1 MKSIAVIE
9 GGNRLANLLGEG
21 YQIFNLPSWE
31 GLKDVEKADLILLDS
46 STCRPGFK
54 EAMRGCLQV
63 HPQTPIIVVSE
74 KVSTSLAIEAMR
86 EGAYDYL
93 TISTAPLSLKEA
105 VEEALK
111 PERRGRIVRLPKLD
125 LEDEEPLIGESP
137 EMLEIY
143 KLIGQVASSD
153 VSVLIQ
159 GESGTGKELVAR
171 AIYNNSPRKERPFLA
186 VNCASIPETLL
197 ESELFGYEKG
207 AFTGAVERREG
218 KLEQANGGIIF
229 LDEIADMSPAIQS
242 KVLRVLEGHEFYRL
256 GGNRGIKV
264 DVRVISA
271 TNKSL
276 VKCVKEGS
284 FRVDLFY
291 RLKMA
296 SIFLSP
302 LRERRGD
309 IPLLAHHFLN
319 KFSSQFNRQIR
330 GISPQ
335 AMEILQDYPW
345 PGNVRELENN
355 LQTAVIL
362 AKGDVLLPEYFPINQ
377 EKEGKPSPEAEI
389 EDSFTRMFSDLITP
403 LFDELRTAHRGKIH
417 DRLTDS
423 LEKAL
428 ISLTL
433 KKLKSNQVKA
443 AELLGISR
451 NTLRDRIKKHG
462 LY

>member
-1 MKSIAVIE
+1 M
-9 GGNRLANLLGEG
+9 
-21 YQIFNLPSWE
+21 
-31 GLKDVEKADLILLDS
+31 
-46 STCRPGFK
+46 
-54 EAMRGCLQV
+54 
-63 HPQTPIIVVSE
+63 
-74 KVSTSLAIEAMR
+74 
-86 EGAYDYL
+86 
-93 TISTAPLSLKEA
+93 
-105 VEEALK
+105 
-111 PERRGRIVRLPKLD
+111 
-125 LEDEEPLIGESP
+125 
-137 EMLEIY
+137 
-143 KLIGQVASSD
+143 
-153 VSVLIQ
+153 
-159 GESGTGKELVAR
+159 
-171 AIYNNSPRKERPFLA
+171 
-186 VNCASIPETLL
+186 
-197 ESELFGYEKG
+197 
-207 AFTGAVERREG
+207 
-218 KLEQANGGIIF
+218 
-229 LDEIADMSPAIQS
+229 
-242 KVLRVLEGHEFYRL
+242 
-256 GGNRGIKV
+256 
-264 DVRVISA
+264 
-271 TNKSL
+271 
-276 VKCVKEGS
+276 
-284 FRVDLFY
+284 DLFY

-335 AMEILQDYPW
+335 AMEILQEYPW

-377 EKEGKPSPEAEI
+377 EEEGKPSPEAEI
-389 EDSFTRMFSDLITP
+389 EDSFTKMFSDLITP
-403 LFDELRTAHRGKIH
+403 LFDELRTVHKGKIH

>member
-1 MKSIAVIE
+1 MKRVVVIE
-9 GGNRLANLLGEG
+9 EGGRLSQQLGEG
-21 YQIFNLPSWE
+21 YQVLHFSSWE
-31 GLKDVEKADLILLDS
+31 DSQEAEGIDLILLDPLA
-46 STCRPGFK
+46 CRSGLK
-54 EAMRGCLQV
+54 EAIRGSLQV
-63 HPQTPIIVVSE
+63 HPQVPVIVVSE

-93 TISTAPLSLKEA
+93 TLSSSPLSLREA
-105 VEEALK
+105 VEAALR
-111 PERRGRIVRLPKLD
+111 PERRGKVVRLPKL
-125 LEDEEPLIGESP
+125 EPAGEEALIGESP

-143 KLIGQVASSD
+143 KLIGQIAPSD
-153 VSVLIQ
+153 VSILIQ

-171 AIYNNSPRKERPFLA
+171 AIHDNSGRRKGPFLA

-207 AFTGAVERREG
+207 AFTGAVERRAG
-218 KLEQANGGIIF
+218 KLEQCDGGSIF

-256 GGNRGIKV
+256 GGNKGIKV
-264 DVRVISA
+264 NVRVITA

-276 VKCVKEGS
+276 VRCVKEGT

-296 SIFLSP
+296 AIYLPP

-309 IPLLAHHFLN
+309 IPLLAHYFLQ

-335 AMEILQDYPW
+335 AMEALKDYPW

-377 EKEGKPSPEAEI
+377 EEGRTAPGPDF
-389 EDSFTRMFSDLITP
+389 EDSFTKLFSDLITP
-403 LFDELRTAHRGKIH
+403 LWDELHRAHRGRVYDK
-417 DRLTDS
+417 LTGS

-433 KKLKSNQVKA
+433 KRLKSNQVKA
-443 AELLGISR
+443 AKLLGISR

>member
-1 MKSIAVIE
+1 MKRIVVIE
-9 GGNRLANLLGEG
+9 EGDRLTNQLGGSYEILH
-21 YQIFNLPSWE
+21 FPSWE
-31 GLKDVEKADLILLDS
+31 GLKDMEGVDLILLDS
-46 STCRPGFK
+46 STCRPGLK
-54 EAMRGCLQV
+54 EAIRGCIQV
-63 HPQTPIIVVSE
+63 HPQTPVIVISE

-93 TISTAPLSLKEA
+93 TISGPPLSLRES

-111 PERRGRIVRLPKLD
+111 PERRGKVVRLPKLD
-125 LEDEEPLIGESP
+125 LEGEEPLIGESP

-143 KLIGQVASSD
+143 KLIGQIAPSEVA
-153 VSVLIQ
+153 VLIQ

-171 AIYNNSPRKERPFLA
+171 AIHNNSLRKEKPFLA
-186 VNCASIPETLL
+186 VNCASIPDTLL

-207 AFTGAVERREG
+207 AFTGAVERRVG
-218 KLEQANGGIIF
+218 KLEQCDGGTIF
-229 LDEIADMSPAIQS
+229 LDEIGDMSPAIQS

-256 GGNRGIKV
+256 GGNRGIGV
-264 DVRVISA
+264 NVRVVTA

-296 SIFLSP
+296 SIYLPP

-309 IPLLAHHFLN
+309 IPLLAHHFLK

-335 AMEILQDYPW
+335 ALEMLKDYPW

-362 AKGDVLLPEYFPINQ
+362 TKGDVLLPEYFPINQ
-377 EKEGKPSPEAEI
+377 GEGEPSPEAEFK
-389 EDSFTRMFSDLITP
+389 DSYTRMFSELITP
-403 LFDELRTAHRGKIH
+403 LFDELRTAHRGKIY
-417 DRLTDS
+417 DKLTGS

-428 ISLTL
+428 ISLIL
-433 KKLKSNQVKA
+433 KRLKSNQVKA

>member
-1 MKSIAVIE
+1 MKRVVVIE
-9 GGNRLANLLGEG
+9 EGKRLSQQLGED
-21 YQIFNLPSWE
+21 YQVLHFSSWE
-31 GLKDVEKADLILLDS
+31 DSREAEKIDLILLDPLA
-46 STCRPGFK
+46 CHPGLK
-54 EAMRGCLQV
+54 EAIRGSLQV
-63 HPQTPIIVVSE
+63 HPQVPLIVVSE

-93 TISTAPLSLKEA
+93 TLSSSPLSLKE
-105 VEEALK
+105 VVGEALK
-111 PERRGRIVRLPKLD
+111 PERRGKVVRLPKL
-125 LEDEEPLIGESP
+125 EPAGEEPLIGESP

-143 KLIGQVASSD
+143 KLIGQIAPSD
-153 VSVLIQ
+153 VSILIQ

-171 AIYNNSPRKERPFLA
+171 AVHNNSSRRKGPFLA

-207 AFTGAVERREG
+207 AFTGATERRAG
-218 KLEQANGGIIF
+218 KLEQCDGGSIF

-242 KVLRVLEGHEFYRL
+242 KVLRVLEGREFYRL
-256 GGNRGIKV
+256 GGNKGIKV
-264 DVRVISA
+264 NVRVITA

-276 VKCVKEGS
+276 VKCVKEGT

-296 SIFLSP
+296 AIYLPS
-302 LRERRGD
+302 LRERGGD
-309 IPLLAHHFLN
+309 IPLLAHYFLK
-319 KFSSQFNRQIR
+319 KFSSQFHRQIR

-335 AMEILQDYPW
+335 AMETLKDYPW

-377 EKEGKPSPEAEI
+377 EEGGTVSGPEF
-389 EDSFTRMFSDLITP
+389 EDSYTKLFSELITP
-403 LFDELRTAHRGKIH
+403 LWDELRGGHQGRIY
-417 DRLTDS
+417 DELTGS

-433 KKLKSNQVKA
+433 KRLKSNQVKA
-443 AELLGISR
+443 AKLLGLSR

>member
-1 MKSIAVIE
+1 MKRIVAIEE
-9 GGNRLANLLGEG
+9 GGRLTSQLGEG
-21 YQIFNLPSWE
+21 YELFNFPSWE
-31 GLKDVEKADLILLDS
+31 GLKAIEKVDLILLDS
-46 STCRPGFK
+46 SLCPSGLG
-54 EAMRGCLQV
+54 AVIRGCNQT
-63 HPQTPIIVVSE
+63 HPQIPIIVCSE

-86 EGAYDYL
+86 EGAYDYY
-93 TISTAPLSLKEA
+93 PLSGSHLSLREV

-111 PERRGRIVRLPKLD
+111 AEKKGKVARLPKLAP
-125 LEDEEPLIGESP
+125 EGEEPLIGESP

-143 KLIGQVASSD
+143 KLIGQIAPSD
-153 VSVLIQ
+153 ISVLIQ
-159 GESGTGKELVAR
+159 GESGTGKELVAS
-171 AIYNNSPRKERPFLA
+171 AIHQNSPRRGKPFLA
-186 VNCASIPETLL
+186 VNCASIPDTLL

-207 AFTGAVERREG
+207 AFTGAVERRRG
-218 KLEQANGGIIF
+218 KLEQCDGGTIF

-256 GGNRGIKV
+256 GGNKGIRV
-264 DVRVISA
+264 NVRVITA

-276 VKCVKEGS
+276 VKCVREGS

-291 RLKMA
+291 RLKLA
-296 SIFLSP
+296 SIYLPP

-309 IPLLAHHFLN
+309 IPLLAHHFLK
-319 KFSSQFNRQIR
+319 KFSTQFNRQIR

-335 AMEILQDYPW
+335 AMELLKDYPW

-362 AKGDVLLPEYFPINQ
+362 AKGDVLLPEHFPINQ
-377 EKEGKPSPEAEI
+377 EEEKPPSGEEFK
-389 EDSFTRMFSDLITP
+389 DSYTKLFSDLINP
-403 LFDELRTAHRGKIH
+403 LFDELRTTHRGKIY
-417 DRLTDS
+417 DKLTGS

-433 KKLKSNQVKA
+433 KRLRSNQVRA

-451 NTLRDRIKKHG
+451 NTLRDRIRKHG